1 MPVKGQ
7 GINIQNNQ
15 ETRLGFAT
23 RFRKMEWSNYGL
35 LFAFIIMCIVYSIL
49 SPYFLTLNNI
59 TNVLRN
65 AAVILCMACGQTF
78 VLLSAGI
85 DLSQGSIVS
94 LVSVI
99 TVDMI
104 VKHGLILGSLL
115 GIGVGVLFGLINGI
129 VIGKLRVQPFI
140 ATLGML
146 YMASGTALFYSGGA
160 PIYGLE
166 GAQKDAFFWFGGSY
180 IGPIPLPVIF
190 ATIALL
196 VCYLILNRT
205 KFGRH
210 VYALGGNEE
219 VARLGGVNIARIK
232 IAIYTLSGF
241 FSAIGSYLLTS
252 RVISGQP
259 ILGAGMLL
267 MQSIGAVVIG
277 GTSLFGGEG
286 GVFRTLLGVLLI
298 SFIVNGLNLLAV
310 STFIQEIVIGAIII
324 LSVMVSVFRKEA

>member
-1 MPVKGQ
+1 MPVKDRGT
-7 GINIQNNQ
+7 NIQNNQ
-15 ETRLGFAT
+15 KTRLGFVT
-23 RFRKMEWSNYGL
+23 RFRKVEWSNYGL

-49 SPYFLTLNNI
+49 SPHFLTVNNI
-59 TNVLRN
+59 TNVLRH

-94 LVSVI
+94 LVSVM

-104 VKHGLILGSLL
+104 LKHGLILGSLL

-129 VIGKLRVQPFI
+129 IIGKLRVQPFI

-146 YMASGTALFYSGGA
+146 YIASGTALFYSGGA

-166 GAQKDAFFWFGGSY
+166 GAQKDTFFWFGGSY
-180 IGPIPLPVIF
+180 IGPIPVPVIF

-210 VYALGGNEE
+210 VYALGGSEE

-232 IAIYTLSGF
+232 IAIYTLSAF

-259 ILGAGMLL
+259 ILGAGMLM

-324 LSVMVSVFRKEA
+324 LSVMVSIFRKEA